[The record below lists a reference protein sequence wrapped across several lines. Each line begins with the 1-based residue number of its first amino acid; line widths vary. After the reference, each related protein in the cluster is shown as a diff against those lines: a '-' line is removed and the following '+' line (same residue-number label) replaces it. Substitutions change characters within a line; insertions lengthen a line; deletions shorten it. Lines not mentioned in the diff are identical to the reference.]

1 MLNDDS
7 FPYVLPVCATFV
19 PHENFEKIDRT
30 VGADAADAADAA
42 GGEDFVSTLEDV
54 VVVVKRNRC
63 QGSPSAR
70 SAESYD
76 CNDSGCTAQR
86 AYLQA

>member
-1 MLNDDS
+1 MPNDDS
-7 FPYVLPVCATFV
+7 FPYVFPVCATFV
-19 PHENFEKIDRT
+19 PHENFEKIDR
-30 VGADAADAADAA
+30 AYAADAADGA

-70 SAESYD
+70 SAESHD
-76 CNDSGCTAQR
+76 CNDSGGTAQR